1 MNSKKILKII
11 GAIVVVLIL
20 AYSFMPSVWITYEQ
34 KIINHRAELNEF
46 MKDDPESPLP
56 DSTRTSFRTLDFYPP
71 NPDFKVEASLEI
83 LEDKQI
89 IRMGTSD
96 GKTREYLR
104 FAYAS
109 FELAGSQNRV
119 TLLRPMDEKS
129 NDALFLPFNDLTNGE
144 ETYGGGRYL
153 DLEIPDNNKLT
164 IDFNLAYNPY
174 CVYSN
179 DYSCPLPPA
188 ENRLAISVTAGE
200 KIF

>member
-34 KIINHRAELNEF
+34 KILNHQAEVNEF

-56 DSTRTSFRTLDFYPP
+56 DSTRSSFRSLNFYPP
-71 NPDFKVEASLEI
+71 NSDFKVEASLDI
-83 LEDKQI
+83 LDDEEVI
-89 IRMGTSD
+89 SMGTSD
-96 GKTREYLR
+96 GKTRKYLR
-104 FAYAS
+104 FAYAD
-109 FELAGSQNRV
+109 FELAGSQNRL
-119 TLLRPMDEKS
+119 TLLQPMDDES
-129 NDALFLPFNDLTNGE
+129 DDVLFLPFNDLTNGE

-153 DLEIPDNNKLT
+153 DLEIPDDNKLT

-188 ENRLAISVTAGE
+188 ENRLTIPITAGE
-200 KIF
+200 KNF